1 MKIWKNIKLWEK
13 KITNFNII
21 IKKRN
26 IENNRI
32 EKVSTEKILKIVAE
46 VKYVWAIRLT
56 EVARYA
62 SGVHGILWQQI
73 ETRHLEA
80 QDADEI
86 IPATRTQYNRV
97 TTYLIPRIYAKKD

>member
-1 MKIWKNIKLWEK
+1 M
-13 KITNFNII
+13 
-21 IKKRN
+21 
-26 IENNRI
+26 
-32 EKVSTEKILKIVAE
+32 EKILKIVAE